1 MKDSSNVSERE
12 LQPPAVGISVVI
24 FALDMN
30 NENSDLF
37 PAMQIPL
44 VRRIRQPY
52 IGKWALPG
60 SNLRGGVSL
69 ETMARDALEST
80 TRLQPEYL
88 EQLCTFGDPDR
99 SGSALPMVSI
109 VYWALIDS
117 SELANSNAKNPN
129 AKNMQSAGFEPVENV
144 RFFPVDSL
152 PELAFDHRMIID
164 YAVERARNKIEYSDL
179 ATRLVGEEFTLR
191 QLRSVYE
198 AVRGQSMDPAN
209 FRRKMLASG
218 LLKPTG
224 EKLKSTKHRPA
235 ALYRYVFS
243 SSVRSSG
250 VRDFDIRGSDAYSSG
265 GRGLNHSISHAPL

>member
-1 MKDSSNVSERE
+1 MVEDEEMGPSHRGGKFGALLDVASEELSERD
-12 LQPPAVGISVVI
+12 V
-24 FALDMN
+24 
-30 NENSDLF
+30 
-37 PAMQIPL
+37 
-44 VRRIRQPY
+44 
-52 IGKWALPG
+52 
-60 SNLRGGVSL
+60 
-69 ETMARDALEST
+69 ARDALEST

-117 SELANSNAKNPN
+117 SELANSNAKNPS
-129 AKNMQSAGFEPVENV
+129 AKNMQSAGLEPVENV